1 MTHENNQNPDD
12 LNWMDIAREDA
23 INDVRHSGQR
33 LPFIA
38 AAVSLLIIGGGAVFA
53 QTSTEA
59 PAQAEEISVV
69 QTSQTPSAVGDPVI
83 SALSTAAPSAAAT
96 AIGATAIGST
106 TITPAVT
113 PGGIPVIP
121 NVAPGVGGYDD
132 DEDDEDED
140 DDRHGDDDDHEDHDD
155 EEDDD

>member
-12 LNWMDIAREDA
+12 LNWMEIAREDA

-53 QTSTEA
+53 QPSNET
-59 PAQAEEISVV
+59 PAQAEEISVT
-69 QTSQTPSAVGDPVI
+69 QTSQTSSTVSDPAVSVPSA
-83 SALSTAAPSAAAT
+83 TTPS
-96 AIGATAIGST
+96 
-106 TITPAVT
+106 
-113 PGGIPVIP
+113 GIPVIP

-132 DEDDEDED
+132 EDDEDDDDDYEDDDDHEDDDHDEDED
-140 DDRHGDDDDHEDHDD
+140 DD
-155 EEDDD
+155 

>member
-1 MTHENNQNPDD
+1 MTHDKNQGSEN
-12 LNWMDIAREDA
+12 LNWMEIADTDA
-23 INDVRHSGQR
+23 INEPRHTGQR

-53 QTSTEA
+53 QTSNES
-59 PAQAEEISVV
+59 PAQAEEISVT
-69 QTSQTPSAVGDPVI
+69 QTSQTSSTVSDPAISSPSA
-83 SALSTAAPSAAAT
+83 TTPS
-96 AIGATAIGST
+96 
-106 TITPAVT
+106 
-113 PGGIPVIP
+113 GIPVIP

-140 DDRHGDDDDHEDHDD
+140 HDD

>member
-1 MTHENNQNPDD
+1 MTQDKNHGPENR
-12 LNWMDIAREDA
+12 NWMEIAETDA

-53 QTSTEA
+53 QTSNET
-59 PAQAEEISVV
+59 PAQAEEISVT
-69 QTSQTPSAVGDPVI
+69 QTSQTSSTVSDPAISSPSTGVPVG
-83 SALSTAAPSAAAT
+83 
-96 AIGATAIGST
+96 GST
-106 TITPAVT
+106 MT

-132 DEDDEDED
+132 EDDDDDDYEDDDDHEDDDHDEDED
-140 DDRHGDDDDHEDHDD
+140 DD
-155 EEDDD
+155 

>member
-12 LNWMDIAREDA
+12 LNWMEIARGDA

-53 QTSTEA
+53 QTSNET
-59 PAQAEEISVV
+59 PAQAEETSVT
-69 QTSQTPSAVGDPVI
+69 QTSQTSTVGDPAV
-83 SALSTAAPSAAAT
+83 SGPSAAMPT
-96 AIGATAIGST
+96 VGG
-106 TITPAVT
+106 PAMT

-132 DEDDEDED
+132 EDDEDDEDYDKDHDDDHEDDDHDEDED
-140 DDRHGDDDDHEDHDD
+140 DD
-155 EEDDD
+155 